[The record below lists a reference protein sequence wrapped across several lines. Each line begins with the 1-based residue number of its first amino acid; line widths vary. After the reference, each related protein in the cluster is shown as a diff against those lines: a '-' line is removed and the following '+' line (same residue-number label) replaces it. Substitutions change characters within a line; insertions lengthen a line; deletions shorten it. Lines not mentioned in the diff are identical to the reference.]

1 MKKWMAQT
9 TDTWIEEKGIFTRNI
24 SIIVTKRWEYTYI
37 YVCVCPYIYII
48 YIYMYIYIYVYIY
61 ICIYIYIYTYHCL
74 FSMIFFKGK
83 LDFVEL
89 RKNS

>member
-1 MKKWMAQT
+1 MNGPNYRHLDRRK
-9 TDTWIEEKGIFTRNI
+9 RNI
-24 SIIVTKRWEYTYI
+24 YKKYLDYSNKKVRI
-37 YVCVCPYIYII
+37 
-48 YIYMYIYIYVYIY
+48 YIY
-61 ICIYIYIYTYHCL
+61 ICVCVSLYIYIYIYIYITVYIYIYIYHCL

>member
-37 YVCVCPYIYII
+37 YVCVSLYI

-61 ICIYIYIYTYHCL
+61 IYHCL

>member
-1 MKKWMAQT
+1 MNGPNYRHLDRRK
-9 TDTWIEEKGIFTRNI
+9 RNI
-24 SIIVTKRWEYTYI
+24 YKKYLDYSNKKVRI
-37 YVCVCPYIYII
+37 
-48 YIYMYIYIYVYIY
+48 YIY
-61 ICIYIYIYTYHCL
+61 ICVCVSLYIYIYIYISLYIYIYIYIYIYHCL

>member
-1 MKKWMAQT
+1 MNGPNYRHLDRRK
-9 TDTWIEEKGIFTRNI
+9 RNI
-24 SIIVTKRWEYTYI
+24 YKKYLDYSNKKVRI
-37 YVCVCPYIYII
+37 YIYICVCVSLYIYIYI
-48 YIYMYIYIYVYIY
+48 YIYMYIYI
-61 ICIYIYIYTYHCL
+61 YHCL

>member
-1 MKKWMAQT
+1 MNGPNYRHLDRRK
-9 TDTWIEEKGIFTRNI
+9 RNI
-24 SIIVTKRWEYTYI
+24 YKKYLDYSNKKVRI
-37 YVCVCPYIYII
+37 YIYIC
-48 YIYMYIYIYVYIY
+48 VCVSLYIY
-61 ICIYIYIYTYHCL
+61 ICIYIYIYIYIYITVYIYIYIYIYHCL